1 MSQRTSRLL
10 AVLEEQGLPAMLIT
24 SPINIAYLSGFTG
37 SHGAVLVTP
46 AESFVLTDSRYV
58 LQAGDESPGFAVCQL
73 VEPGKEIAD
82 WLVELAGRLGFD
94 QCGFEADHLTYAGH
108 AALAQGL
115 AGRLELHPTAGV
127 VEGLR
132 MLKDAAELD
141 AMRRAIDLTDQV
153 MDAVLPQLRPS
164 HTERQAAWML
174 EQALREGGAE
184 RPSFPIIVAA
194 GPNAALAHHRPGD
207 DLLGQGRPII
217 IDMGAH
223 IGGYN
228 GDLTRTIFLGEPD
241 DRFWTIYDIVLDA
254 QQLALA
260 GVRPAVQ
267 PHELDALARD
277 HITAAG
283 FGDQFGHGLGHG
295 IGMEVH
301 EVPFVRWTT
310 PGGQS
315 APLQAGMVTS
325 IEPGIYL
332 EGWGGVRIEDL
343 VLVTPKGCEI
353 LSSAAK
359 IQKVTG

>member
-241 DRFWTIYDIVLDA
+241 DRFWTIYDIVADA
-254 QQLALA
+254 QQRALA
-260 GVRPAVQ
+260 GVRPGVQ
-267 PHELDALARD
+267 AHELDALARD

-283 FGDQFGHGLGHG
+283 FGEQFGHGLGHA
-295 IGMEVH
+295 
-301 EVPFVRWTT
+301 RT
-310 PGGQS
+310 
-315 APLQAGMVTS
+315 AR
-325 IEPGIYL
+325 
-332 EGWGGVRIEDL
+332 RIRRR
-343 VLVTPKGCEI
+343 
-353 LSSAAK
+353 
-359 IQKVTG
+359 

>member
-94 QCGFEADHLTYAGH
+94 QCGFEADHLTSAGH

-207 DLLGQGRPII
+207 ECVFEIRRQPIDQRTKIGKRRIVRHRRQANRTDKNRIGVQAHEQGLKPPFLQSAKHHQPTEKETDKQCLLQDQSLLILR
-217 IDMGAH
+217 
-223 IGGYN
+223 
-228 GDLTRTIFLGEPD
+228 
-241 DRFWTIYDIVLDA
+241 V
-254 QQLALA
+254 
-260 GVRPAVQ
+260 GVRHAKEEQKYAKKYGGMMREHNDAGEKCHMQQHHRQRNPGLPRFCRIRARVQ
-267 PHELDALARD
+267 AM
-277 HITAAG
+277 
-283 FGDQFGHGLGHG
+283 QFG
-295 IGMEVH
+295 
-301 EVPFVRWTT
+301 
-310 PGGQS
+310 
-315 APLQAGMVTS
+315 
-325 IEPGIYL
+325 IE
-332 EGWGGVRIEDL
+332 
-343 VLVTPKGCEI
+343 
-353 LSSAAK
+353 
-359 IQKVTG
+359 